1 MSVLYVFYPL
11 LQKENE
17 EKMKKNS
24 TNIWFCILS
33 ARTTEYIGNRPV
45 FPNSN
50 FGNVAQLVEQR
61 PFKAKVPGS
70 SPGIPTSLSQKSPLC
85 RGILDIYILHYPRTL
100 IASSIRVRA
109 MI

>member
-70 SPGIPTSLSQKSPLC
+70 SPGIPTICHKKPHFREVFIC
-85 RGILDIYILHYPRTL
+85 
-100 IASSIRVRA
+100 
-109 MI
+109 